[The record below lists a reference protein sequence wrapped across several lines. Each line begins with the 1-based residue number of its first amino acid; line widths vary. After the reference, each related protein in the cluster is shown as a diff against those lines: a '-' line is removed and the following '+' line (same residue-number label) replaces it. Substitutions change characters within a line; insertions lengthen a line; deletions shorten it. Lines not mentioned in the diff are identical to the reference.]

1 MPSAHIVTVSDRLS
15 RMRHLLC
22 GVIAILLVSC
32 AGRTPAVPSYLF
44 VWAGDADRKSSDFLG
59 VLDATP
65 GSPQYG
71 AIVAS
76 IPISE
81 IGTYPHHTEQEM
93 PASGH
98 LLANG
103 FGAGR
108 TWLFDLK
115 DPRKPTILTSFGAKA
130 GFSHPHSFERLPNG
144 EVLATFQY
152 REGEPSAPH
161 DHGAMDAGA
170 PAPGAQATTP
180 PAIGPRSIG
189 GLVHMNERGEVI
201 RSASAGDSAITYS
214 HLYPYHALPLPGID
228 RAVSST
234 TDMDD
239 KNKPATSEWV
249 QIWRLSDLTLLKSF
263 ALAPGPRGDEHQYT
277 GELRLLPDG
286 KSVYLHTF
294 NCGLYLLRDLDQPQ
308 PRATF
313 VKSFE
318 GGNCGVPVISGRYWL
333 QTVPE
338 AHALV
343 ALDISDPE
351 HPREV
356 SRVSFGDD
364 EGPHW
369 AAIDRTGRRVV
380 VNSAGSTP
388 NRLYIVDVDASTGAL
403 SLDQRFRDAG
413 SSSPGV
419 TMTGKRWPH
428 GFSGRAQPHGTVFS
442 RQ

>member
-1 MPSAHIVTVSDRLS
+1 
-15 RMRHLLC
+15 MRQLLF
-22 GVIAILLVSC
+22 GVLAALLVSC
-32 AGRTPAVPSYLF
+32 AGRTPSASSYLF

-59 VLDATP
+59 VIDATP
-65 GSPQYG
+65 GSLQYG
-71 AIVAS
+71 TIVAS
-76 IPISE
+76 IPIGE

-93 PASGH
+93 PANGH

-108 TWLFDLK
+108 TWLFDLTN
-115 DPRKPTILTSFGAKA
+115 PRTPKILASFGARA
-130 GFSHPHSFERLPNG
+130 GFSNPHSFERLPNG

-152 REGEPSAPH
+152 GE
-161 DHGAMDAGA
+161 GA
-170 PAPGAQATTP
+170 PAVAHDHMAMGGATAPAP
-180 PAIGPRSIG
+180 PAMKPAKAPATPG
-189 GLVHMNERGEVI
+189 GLVHMNERGDVV
-201 RSASAGDSAITYS
+201 RSASARDAAIAYS
-214 HLYPYHALPLPGID
+214 YLYPYHVLPLPRID

-234 TDMDD
+234 SDMDD
-239 KNKPATSEWV
+239 TNKPATSEWV
-249 QIWRLSDLTLLKSF
+249 QVWRLSDLTLLKSF
-263 ALAPGPRGDEHQYT
+263 ALAPGPRGDEHKLT

-286 KSVYLHTF
+286 QNVYLHTF

-313 VKSFE
+313 VHSFQ
-318 GGNCGVPVISGRYWL
+318 GGNCGVPVISGHYWL

-351 HPREV
+351 HPRQV
-356 SRVSFGDD
+356 STVSFGDD
-364 EGPHW
+364 EAPHW
-369 AAIDRTGRRVV
+369 AAVDPAGRRVV

-388 NRLYIVDVDASTGAL
+388 NRLFIVDVDPATGAL

-419 TMTGKRWPH
+419 RLTGKSWPH
-428 GFSGRAQPHGTVFS
+428 GFSGRTQPHGTVFS
-442 RQ
+442 R